1 MTVVALVC
9 RVRLNSRRRVYCD
22 WAVVFWSD
30 LGFLRVFYCFGNC
43 FCAGFICRDI
53 TGHGQPYNETLL
65 RQIKAILQMIKWCRE
80 RGFMSS
86 LVEMQWERYII
97 DSLAQATCKTN
108 LKFSHNAGS
117 LTRTPW
123 SSAHGFWIWL
133 NWLNL
138 APVWRI
144 FFFLTNRRIMF
155 RYSTSLVRTIRTA
168 IYLTNQPTTFSTIPF
183 SLSFV
188 YLKWQKSFCH
198 LPQKPSQFELRQFK
212 IPPSMGLEEAPVSS
226 VTVEFH
232 GACLYSI

>member
-108 LKFSHNAGS
+108 LKFSHNGRESDTNPMIFRARLPN
-117 LTRTPW
+117 LTELTE
-123 SSAHGFWIWL
+123 SGTGL
-133 NWLNL
+133 EN
-138 APVWRI
+138 
-144 FFFLTNRRIMF
+144 FFLLTNRRIMF

-232 GACLYSI
+232 GAWLYLI